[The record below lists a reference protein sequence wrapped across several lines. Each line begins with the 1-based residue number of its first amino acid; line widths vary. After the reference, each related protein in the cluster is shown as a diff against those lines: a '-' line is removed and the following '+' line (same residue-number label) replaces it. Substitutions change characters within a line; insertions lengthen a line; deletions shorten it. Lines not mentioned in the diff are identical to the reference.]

1 MRHNLLMAPLI
12 VAMMSE
18 RDAEVAEVM
27 EHADFMERTRDP
39 QRLMVMPTVGA
50 PEPIPTTPDRH
61 PGDLFAK
68 FDDFPL
74 DDEALRRLCRD
85 FAPEPPPNR
94 AQKRAAERKQRR
106 RRIGF

>member
-18 RDAEVAEVM
+18 RIAEVVK
-27 EHADFMERTRDP
+27 HADLMERTRDP
-39 QRLMVMPTVGA
+39 QRLMAMPAVGA
-50 PEPIPTTPDRH
+50 PEPIPMTPDRH
-61 PGDLFAK
+61 PGDVFAK
-68 FDDFPL
+68 FDDFTL
-74 DDEALRRLCRD
+74 DDEALRRACGD

-94 AQKRAAERKQRR
+94 AQRRGTERKQRR